1 MKKFFTLLL
10 AVISTMTAFAQT
22 EPAIELQAEVDGNTR
37 TFSIGLATEGTV
49 QIDWG
54 NGEKVTSEK
63 LPVYDSK
70 YSTMTMKE
78 VTGTVVGDGKV
89 KIYGDNIVGFGCP
102 SRVDGGA
109 QVLSLDVTKAT
120 ALKDL
125 TANANKLTS
134 IDLTKNTELE
144 KLTIA
149 NNQLTSIYI
158 SKCTKLT
165 ELIINNNLLTAID
178 ITKNQALQNLT
189 ISQNK
194 FTGELDLSTNPALRN
209 VYALNMELNSVKI
222 GNNTASA
229 PRFSFNNNKLTS
241 IDASGIQDAGNA
253 TLFLIG
259 NQLTEIKLPS
269 AKMNTLNISK
279 NNFTLATLPA
289 PDATTATKK
298 FTYAPQNDYA
308 IAESYKVGDVLD
320 LSSQT
325 SATLNTQFAVYK
337 SDKTALTEGTDYTVA
352 DGKITFLTAQE
363 AVYVTM
369 SSALYSKFTGTSIY
383 KTTVTK
389 VEGSTGINAV
399 TAQGVKVS
407 TAGNEISISGLSQGD
422 AVTVANLGG
431 AVVANFHANSAN
443 AHVQAAKGLYIVSIN
458 GKAIKVAL

>member
-37 TFSIGLATEGTV
+37 TLTIGLGVEGTV

-54 NGEKVTSEK
+54 NGEKVTSEVI
-63 LPVYDSK
+63 PAYDG
-70 YSTMTMKE
+70 YNQ
-78 VTGTVVGDGKV
+78 VNVFGTVSGDGKV
-89 KIYGDNIVGFGCP
+89 KIYGDNIVYFECS
-102 SRVDGGA
+102 SRVDGA

-120 ALKDL
+120 TLKDL
-125 TANANKLTS
+125 TANTNKLTA

-144 KLTIA
+144 KLTIN
-149 NNQLTSIYI
+149 NNQLTSIDI

-165 ELIINNNLLTAID
+165 TLDITNNLLTTID
-178 ITKNQALQNLT
+178 ITKNQALQTLR
-189 ISQNK
+189 IGQNK
-194 FTGELDLSTNPALRN
+194 FTGELDLSTNPTIKS
-209 VYALNMELNSVKI
+209 VYAQTNELTAVKI
-222 GNNTASA
+222 GNNTAKR
-229 PRFSFNNNKLTS
+229 PNFSFNENKLTS
-241 IDASGIQDAGNA
+241 FDATGIEDAANA
-253 TLFLIG
+253 ILFLIG

-269 AKMNTLNISK
+269 MKMQTLNISK
-279 NNFTLATLPA
+279 NNFTLATLP
-289 PDATTATKK
+289 DATTAAKK
-298 FTYAPQNDYA
+298 FTYTPQNAYV

-399 TAQGVKVS
+399 TAQGVKIS

>member
-37 TFSIGLATEGTV
+37 TLTIGLGVEGTV

-54 NGEKVTSEK
+54 NGEKVTSEVI
-63 LPVYDSK
+63 PAYDGWNQ
-70 YSTMTMKE
+70 
-78 VTGTVVGDGKV
+78 VNVFGTVSGDGKV
-89 KIYGDNIVGFGCP
+89 KIYGDNIVYFECS
-102 SRVDGGA
+102 SRVDGA

-120 ALKDL
+120 TLKDL
-125 TANANKLTS
+125 TANTNKLAS

-144 KLTIA
+144 KLTIN
-149 NNQLTSIYI
+149 NNQLTSIDI

-165 ELIINNNLLTAID
+165 TLDITNNLLTAID
-178 ITKNQALQNLT
+178 ITKNQALQYLT

-229 PRFSFNNNKLTS
+229 PRFSLNNNKLTN
-241 IDASGIQDAGNA
+241 IDASGINDAKNA

-259 NQLTEIKLPS
+259 NQLTEIKLPANQIKS
-269 AKMNTLNISK
+269 LNITK
-279 NNFTLATLPA
+279 NNFTLATLP
-289 PDATTATKK
+289 DATTAAKN
-298 FTYAPQNDYA
+298 FTYAPQNDYV

-337 SDKTALTEGTDYTVA
+337 SDKTALTKGTDYTVA

-369 SSALYSKFTGTSIY
+369 SSALYSKFTGTNIY

-407 TAGNEISISGLSQGD
+407 TAGNAISISGLSQGD
-422 AVTVANLGG
+422 AVTVTNLGG
-431 AVVANFHANSAN
+431 AVVANFHASSAN

>member
-37 TFSIGLATEGTV
+37 TLTIGLGVEGTV

-54 NGEKVTSEK
+54 NGEKVTSEVI
-63 LPVYDSK
+63 PAYDGWNQ
-70 YSTMTMKE
+70 
-78 VTGTVVGDGKV
+78 VNVFGTVSGDGKV
-89 KIYGDNIVGFGCP
+89 KIYGDNIVYFDCS
-102 SRVDGGA
+102 SRVDGA

-125 TANANKLTS
+125 SAYTNKLTT

-144 KLTIA
+144 KLTIN
-149 NNQLTSIYI
+149 NNQLTSIDI
-158 SKCTKLT
+158 SKCTKLAT
-165 ELIINNNLLTAID
+165 MDISNNLLTTID
-178 ITKNQALQNLT
+178 ITKNQALQTLK

-194 FTGELDLSTNPALRN
+194 FAGELDLSTNPTIKL
-209 VYALNMELNSVKI
+209 VYALGMELNSVKI
-222 GNNTASA
+222 GNNTASK
-229 PRFSFNNNKLTS
+229 PLFSLNNNKLTS

-253 TLFLIG
+253 TLNLMG

-269 AKMNTLNISK
+269 AKMKTLNISK

-289 PDATTATKK
+289 PDATTAARG
-298 FTYAPQNDYA
+298 FSYAPQNDYV

>member
-1 MKKFFTLLL
+1 MKKFFTLFV
-10 AVISTMTAFAQT
+10 AVINTMTAFAQT

-37 TFSIGLATEGTV
+37 TLTIGLGVEGTV

-54 NGEKVTSEK
+54 NGEKVTSENI
-63 LPVYDSK
+63 PVYDGWNQVNV
-70 YSTMTMKE
+70 Y
-78 VTGTVVGDGKV
+78 GTVSGDGKV
-89 KIYGDNIVGFGCP
+89 KIYGDNIVYFECS
-102 SRVDGGA
+102 SRVDGA

-125 TANANKLTS
+125 TANTNKLTA

-144 KLTIA
+144 KLTIS
-149 NNQLTSIYI
+149 NNQLTSIDI

-165 ELIINNNLLTAID
+165 TLDIKNNLLTAID

-189 ISQNK
+189 ISENK
-194 FTGELDLSTNPALRN
+194 FAGELDLSTNPALRN

-229 PRFSFNNNKLTS
+229 PRFSLNNNKLTN
-241 IDASGIQDAGNA
+241 IDASGINDAKNA

-269 AKMNTLNISK
+269 AQMKSLNITK

-289 PDATTATKK
+289 PSVAKF
-298 FTYAPQNDYA
+298 FTYAPQNDYV

-352 DGKITFLTAQE
+352 DGKITFLTAQD
-363 AVYVTM
+363 AVYITM
-369 SSALYSKFTGTSIY
+369 TSTLYPKFTGTNIY

>member
-37 TFSIGLATEGTV
+37 TLTIGLGVEGTV

-54 NGEKVTSEK
+54 NGEKVTSEVI
-63 LPVYDSK
+63 PAYDG
-70 YSTMTMKE
+70 YNQ
-78 VTGTVVGDGKV
+78 VNVFGTVSGDGKV
-89 KIYGDNIVGFGCP
+89 KIYGDNIVYFECS
-102 SRVDGGA
+102 SRVDGA

-120 ALKDL
+120 TLKDL
-125 TANANKLTS
+125 TANTNKLAS

-144 KLTIA
+144 KLTIN
-149 NNQLTSIYI
+149 NNQLTSIDI

-165 ELIINNNLLTAID
+165 TLDITNNLLTAID
-178 ITKNQALQNLT
+178 ITKNQALQTLR
-189 ISQNK
+189 IGQNK
-194 FTGELDLSTNPALRN
+194 LTGELDLSTNPTIKF
-209 VYALNMELNSVKI
+209 VYALTNELTSVKI
-222 GNNTASA
+222 GNNTASK
-229 PRFSFNNNKLTS
+229 PYFSFNYNKLTS
-241 IDASGIQDAGNA
+241 IDASGINDAKNA

-269 AKMNTLNISK
+269 AQMKTLNISK
-279 NNFTLATLPA
+279 NNFTLATLPG
-289 PDATTATKK
+289 PDATTTAKG
-298 FTYAPQNDYA
+298 FTYAPQNDYV

-369 SSALYSKFTGTSIY
+369 SSATYSKFTGTNIY

-431 AVVANFHANSAN
+431 AVVANFHASSAN

-458 GKAIKVAL
+458 GKTIKVAL

>member
-37 TFSIGLATEGTV
+37 TFTIGLATEGTV

-54 NGEKVTSEK
+54 GNGEKVTSEVI
-63 LPVYDSK
+63 PAYDGWNQVNVS
-70 YSTMTMKE
+70 
-78 VTGTVVGDGKV
+78 GTVSGDGKV
-89 KIYGDNIVGFGCP
+89 KIYGDNIVYFECS
-102 SRVDGGA
+102 SRVDGA

-120 ALKDL
+120 TLKDL
-125 TANANKLTS
+125 TANTNKLAS
-134 IDLTKNTELE
+134 IDLTKSTELE
-144 KLTIA
+144 KLTIN
-149 NNQLTSIYI
+149 NNQLTSIDI

-165 ELIINNNLLTAID
+165 TLDITNNLLTAID
-178 ITKNQALQNLT
+178 ITKNQALQTLR
-189 ISQNK
+189 IGQNK
-194 FTGELDLSTNPALRN
+194 LTGDLDLSTNPTIKS
-209 VYALNMELNSVKI
+209 VYALTNELTSVKI
-222 GNNTASA
+222 GNNTASK
-229 PRFSFNNNKLTS
+229 PYFSFNYNKLTS
-241 IDASGIQDAGNA
+241 IDASGINDAKNA
-253 TLFLIG
+253 ILFLIG

-269 AKMNTLNISK
+269 AQMKTLNISK
-279 NNFTLATLPA
+279 NNFTLATLP
-289 PDATTATKK
+289 DATTAAKG
-298 FTYAPQNDYA
+298 FTYAPQNDYV

-369 SSALYSKFTGTSIY
+369 SSALYSKFAGTSIY
-383 KTTVTK
+383 KTTITK

-422 AVTVANLGG
+422 AVTVTNLGG

>member
-37 TFSIGLATEGTV
+37 TFTIGLATVGTV

-102 SRVDGGA
+102 SNVKVGA

-144 KLTIA
+144 KLTIG
-149 NNQLTSIYI
+149 NNQLTSIDI

-194 FTGELDLSTNPALRN
+194 FTGELDLSTNPTIKY

-222 GNNTASA
+222 GNNTASK
-229 PRFSFNNNKLTS
+229 PWFSFNYNKLTS

-259 NQLTEIKLPS
+259 NQLTEIKLP
-269 AKMNTLNISK
+269 ANQMKNLNVSK

-289 PDATTATKK
+289 PSVAKI
-298 FTYAPQNDYA
+298 FNYAPQNDYV

-325 SATLNTQFAVYK
+325 SATLNTQFEVLK
-337 SDKTALTEGTDYTVA
+337 SDNNPLTVGTDYTIA

-369 SSALYSKFTGTSIY
+369 NSALYSKFTGTSIY

-407 TAGNEISISGLSQGD
+407 TAGNEISISGLAQGD

>member
-37 TFSIGLATEGTV
+37 TLTIGLGVEGTV

-54 NGEKVTSEK
+54 NGEKVTSEVI
-63 LPVYDSK
+63 PAYDGWNQ
-70 YSTMTMKE
+70 
-78 VTGTVVGDGKV
+78 VNVFGTVSGDGKV
-89 KIYGDNIVGFGCP
+89 KIYGDNIVYFECS
-102 SRVDGGA
+102 SRVDGA

-120 ALKDL
+120 TLKDL
-125 TANANKLTS
+125 TANTNKLAS

-144 KLTIA
+144 KLTIN
-149 NNQLTSIYI
+149 NNQLTSIDI

-165 ELIINNNLLTAID
+165 TLDITNNLLTAID
-178 ITKNQALQNLT
+178 ITKNQALQTLR
-189 ISQNK
+189 IGQNK
-194 FTGELDLSTNPALRN
+194 LAGELDLSTNPTIKS
-209 VYALNMELNSVKI
+209 VYALTNELTSVKI
-222 GNNTASA
+222 GNNTASK
-229 PRFSFNNNKLTS
+229 PYFSFNYNKLTS
-241 IDASGIQDAGNA
+241 IDASGINDAKNA
-253 TLFLIG
+253 ILFLIG

-269 AKMNTLNISK
+269 MKMKTLNISK
-279 NNFTLATLPA
+279 NNFTLATLPG
-289 PDATTATKK
+289 PDATTAAKG

-389 VEGSTGINAV
+389 VEGSTGINAI
-399 TAQGVKVS
+399 TAHGVKVS
-407 TAGNEISISGLSQGD
+407 TAGNEISISGLSLGD

>member
-37 TFSIGLATEGTV
+37 TLTIGLATEGTV

-54 NGEKVTSEK
+54 NGEKVTSENI
-63 LPVYDSK
+63 PAYDGWNQVDVY
-70 YSTMTMKE
+70 
-78 VTGTVVGDGKV
+78 GTVSGEGKV
-89 KIYGDNIVGFGCP
+89 KIYGDNIVYFECS
-102 SRVDGGA
+102 SRVDGA

-125 TANANKLTS
+125 TANTNKLTS
-134 IDLTKNTELE
+134 IDLTKNIELT
-144 KLTIA
+144 KLTIN
-149 NNQLTSIYI
+149 NNQLTNIDI
-158 SKCTKLT
+158 SKCTQLT
-165 ELIINNNLLTAID
+165 TLDISNNLLTAID
-178 ITKNQALQNLT
+178 ITKNQALQTLR
-189 ISQNK
+189 IGQNK
-194 FTGELDLSTNPALRN
+194 LTGELDLSTNPTIKL
-209 VYALNMELNSVKI
+209 VYALGMELNSVKI
-222 GNNTASA
+222 GNNTASK
-229 PRFSFNNNKLTS
+229 PLFSLNNNKLTS

-253 TLFLIG
+253 TLNLMG

-269 AKMNTLNISK
+269 AKMKTLNISK

-289 PDATTATKK
+289 PDATTAARG
-298 FTYAPQNDYA
+298 FSYAPQNDYV

-363 AVYVTM
+363 EVYVAM
-369 SSALYSKFTGTSIY
+369 SSALYSKFTGTNIY

>member
-37 TFSIGLATEGTV
+37 TFTIGLATEGTV

-54 NGEKVTSEK
+54 GNGEKVTSEVI
-63 LPVYDSK
+63 PAFDGWNQVNVS
-70 YSTMTMKE
+70 
-78 VTGTVVGDGKV
+78 GTVSGDGKV
-89 KIYGDNIVGFGCP
+89 KIYGDNIVYFECS
-102 SRVDGGA
+102 SRVDGA

-120 ALKDL
+120 TLKDL
-125 TANANKLTS
+125 TANTNKLAS

-144 KLTIA
+144 KLTIN
-149 NNQLTSIYI
+149 NNQLTSIDI

-165 ELIINNNLLTAID
+165 TLDITNNLLTAID
-178 ITKNQALQNLT
+178 ITKNQALQTLR
-189 ISQNK
+189 IGQNK
-194 FTGELDLSTNPALRN
+194 LTGDLDLSTNPTIKS
-209 VYALNMELNSVKI
+209 VYALTNELTSVKI
-222 GNNTASA
+222 GNNTASK
-229 PRFSFNNNKLTS
+229 PYFSFNYNKLTS
-241 IDASGIQDAGNA
+241 IDASGINDAKNA
-253 TLFLIG
+253 ILFLIG

-269 AKMNTLNISK
+269 AQMKTLNISK
-279 NNFTLATLPA
+279 NNFTLATLP
-289 PDATTATKK
+289 DATTSAKG
-298 FTYAPQNDYA
+298 FTYAPQNDYV

-369 SSALYSKFTGTSIY
+369 SSALYSKFTGTNIY

-399 TAQGVKVS
+399 TTQGVKIS
-407 TAGNEISISGLSQGD
+407 TAGNEISISGLSLGD

>member
-37 TFSIGLATEGTV
+37 TFSIGLATKGTV

-54 NGEKVTSEK
+54 NGEKVTSEVI
-63 LPVYDSK
+63 PAFDGWNQVNVS
-70 YSTMTMKE
+70 
-78 VTGTVVGDGKV
+78 GTVSGEGKV
-89 KIYGDNIVGFGCP
+89 KIYGDNIVCFEC
-102 SRVDGGA
+102 SSTVKGA
-109 QVLSLDVTKAT
+109 KVLSLDVTKAT

-125 TANANKLTS
+125 TANTNKLTA

-144 KLTIA
+144 KLYI
-149 NNQLTSIYI
+149 NINQLTSIDI

-165 ELIINNNLLTAID
+165 TLNIEENLLTAID
-178 ITKNQALQNLT
+178 ITKNQALQTLR

-194 FTGELDLSTNPALRN
+194 FAGELDLSTNPTIKF
-209 VYALNMELNSVKI
+209 VYALGMELNSVKI

-229 PRFSFNNNKLTS
+229 PYFSFNNNKLTS

-253 TLFLIG
+253 TLWLMG

-269 AKMNTLNISK
+269 AKMKNLNISK

-289 PDATTATKK
+289 PSVAKT
-298 FTYAPQNDYA
+298 FNYAPQNDYV

-325 SATLNTQFAVYK
+325 NATLNTQFAVYK

-389 VEGSTGINAV
+389 VEGSTGINVV

-443 AHVQAAKGLYIVSIN
+443 AHVQAAKGLYIVSVN

>member
-37 TFSIGLATEGTV
+37 TFTIGLATEGTV

-54 NGEKVTSEK
+54 GNGEKVTSEVI
-63 LPVYDSK
+63 PAYDGWNQVNVS
-70 YSTMTMKE
+70 
-78 VTGTVVGDGKV
+78 GTVSGDGKV
-89 KIYGDNIVGFGCP
+89 KIYGDNIVYFECS
-102 SRVDGGA
+102 SRVDGA

-120 ALKDL
+120 TLKDL
-125 TANANKLTS
+125 TANTNKLTA

-144 KLTIA
+144 KLTIN
-149 NNQLTSIYI
+149 NNQLTSIDI

-165 ELIINNNLLTAID
+165 TLDISNNLLTAID
-178 ITKNQALQNLT
+178 ITKNQALQTLR
-189 ISQNK
+189 IGQNK
-194 FTGELDLSTNPALRN
+194 LTGELDLSTNPTIKS
-209 VYALNMELNSVKI
+209 VYALGMELNSVKI
-222 GNNTASA
+222 GNNTASK
-229 PRFSFNNNKLTS
+229 PLFSLNNNKLTS

-253 TLFLIG
+253 TLNLVG

-289 PDATTATKK
+289 PNATTATKK

-337 SDKTALTEGTDYTVA
+337 SDKTALTKGTDYTVA

>member
-10 AVISTMTAFAQT
+10 AVTSTMTAFAQT

-37 TFSIGLATEGTV
+37 TFTIGLGVEGTV

-54 NGEKVTSEK
+54 NGEKVTSEVI
-63 LPVYDSK
+63 PAYDG
-70 YSTMTMKE
+70 YNQ
-78 VTGTVVGDGKV
+78 VNVFGTVSGDGKV
-89 KIYGDNIVGFGCP
+89 KIYGDNIVYFECS
-102 SRVDGGA
+102 SRVDGA

-120 ALKDL
+120 TLKDL
-125 TANANKLTS
+125 TANTNKLAS

-144 KLTIA
+144 KLTIN
-149 NNQLTSIYI
+149 NNQLTSIDI

-165 ELIINNNLLTAID
+165 TLDITNNLLTAID
-178 ITKNQALQNLT
+178 ITKNQTLQTLR
-189 ISQNK
+189 IGQNK
-194 FTGELDLSTNPALRN
+194 LTGDLDLSTNPTIKS
-209 VYALNMELNSVKI
+209 VYALTNELTSVKI
-222 GNNTASA
+222 GNNTASK
-229 PRFSFNNNKLTS
+229 PYFSFNYNKLTS
-241 IDASGIQDAGNA
+241 IDASGINDAKNA
-253 TLFLIG
+253 ILFLIG

-269 AKMNTLNISK
+269 AQMKTLNISK

-289 PDATTATKK
+289 PDATTTAKG
-298 FTYAPQNDYA
+298 FTYAPQNDYV

-369 SSALYSKFTGTSIY
+369 SSALYSKFIGTSIY

>member
-37 TFSIGLATEGTV
+37 TFTIGLATEGTV

-54 NGEKVTSEK
+54 GNGEKVTSEVI
-63 LPVYDSK
+63 PAYDGWNQVNVS
-70 YSTMTMKE
+70 
-78 VTGTVVGDGKV
+78 GTVSGDGKI
-89 KIYGDNIVGFGCP
+89 KIYGDNIVYFECS
-102 SRVDGGA
+102 SRVDGA

-120 ALKDL
+120 TLKDL
-125 TANANKLTS
+125 TANTNKLAS

-144 KLTIA
+144 KLTIN
-149 NNQLTSIYI
+149 NNQLTSIDI

-165 ELIINNNLLTAID
+165 TLDITNNLLTAID
-178 ITKNQALQNLT
+178 ITKNQALQTLR
-189 ISQNK
+189 IGQNK
-194 FTGELDLSTNPALRN
+194 LTGDLDLSTNPTIKS
-209 VYALNMELNSVKI
+209 VYALTNELTSIKI
-222 GNNTASA
+222 GNNTASK
-229 PRFSFNNNKLTS
+229 PYFSFNYNKLTS
-241 IDASGIQDAGNA
+241 IDASGINDAKNA
-253 TLFLIG
+253 ILFLIG

-269 AKMNTLNISK
+269 MKMKTLNISK
-279 NNFTLATLPA
+279 NNFTLATLPG
-289 PDATTATKK
+289 PDATTAAKG

-308 IAESYKVGDVLD
+308 IAESNKVGDVLD

>member
-37 TFSIGLATEGTV
+37 TFTIGLATEGTV

-54 NGEKVTSEK
+54 GNGEKVTSEVI
-63 LPVYDSK
+63 PAYDGWNQVNVS
-70 YSTMTMKE
+70 
-78 VTGTVVGDGKV
+78 GTVSGDGKV
-89 KIYGDNIVGFGCP
+89 KIYGDNIVYFECS
-102 SRVDGGA
+102 SRVDGA

-120 ALKDL
+120 NLKDL
-125 TANANKLTS
+125 TANTNKLAS

-144 KLTIA
+144 KLTIN
-149 NNQLTSIYI
+149 NNQLTSIDI

-165 ELIINNNLLTAID
+165 TLDITNNLLTAID
-178 ITKNQALQNLT
+178 ITKNQALQTLR
-189 ISQNK
+189 IGQNK
-194 FTGELDLSTNPALRN
+194 LTGDLDLSTNPTIKS
-209 VYALNMELNSVKI
+209 VYALTNELTSVKI
-222 GNNTASA
+222 GNNTASK
-229 PRFSFNNNKLTS
+229 PYFSFNYNKLTS
-241 IDASGIQDAGNA
+241 IDASGINDAKNA
-253 TLFLIG
+253 ILFLIG

-269 AKMNTLNISK
+269 AQMKTLNISK
-279 NNFTLATLPA
+279 NNFTLATLP
-289 PDATTATKK
+289 DATTAAKG
-298 FTYAPQNDYA
+298 FTYAPQNDYV
-308 IAESYKVGDVLD
+308 IAESYKVGDLLD

-369 SSALYSKFTGTSIY
+369 SSATYSKFTGTNIY

-431 AVVANFHANSAN
+431 AVVANFHASSAN

-458 GKAIKVAL
+458 GKTIKVAL

>member
-10 AVISTMTAFAQT
+10 AVINTMTAFAQT

-37 TFSIGLATEGTV
+37 TFTIGLATEGTV

-54 NGEKVTSEK
+54 GNGEKVTSEVI
-63 LPVYDSK
+63 PAYDGWNQVNVS
-70 YSTMTMKE
+70 
-78 VTGTVVGDGKV
+78 GTVSGDGKV
-89 KIYGDNIVGFGCP
+89 KIYGDNIVYFECS
-102 SRVDGGA
+102 SRVDGA

-120 ALKDL
+120 TLKDL
-125 TANANKLTS
+125 TANTNKLAS
-134 IDLTKNTELE
+134 IDLTKSTELE
-144 KLTIA
+144 KLTIN
-149 NNQLTSIYI
+149 NNQLTSIDI

-165 ELIINNNLLTAID
+165 TLDITNNLLTAID
-178 ITKNQALQNLT
+178 ITKNQALQTLR
-189 ISQNK
+189 IGQNK
-194 FTGELDLSTNPALRN
+194 LTGDLDLSTNPTIKS
-209 VYALNMELNSVKI
+209 VYALTNELTSVKI
-222 GNNTASA
+222 GNNTASK
-229 PRFSFNNNKLTS
+229 PYFSFNYNKLTS
-241 IDASGIQDAGNA
+241 IDASGINDAKNA
-253 TLFLIG
+253 ILFLIG

-269 AKMNTLNISK
+269 AQMKTLNISK
-279 NNFTLATLPA
+279 NNFTLATLP
-289 PDATTATKK
+289 DATTAAKG
-298 FTYAPQNDYA
+298 FTYAPQNDYV

-337 SDKTALTEGTDYTVA
+337 SDKTALKEGTDYTVT

-369 SSALYSKFTGTSIY
+369 SSALYSKFAGTSIY
-383 KTTVTK
+383 KTTITK

-407 TAGNEISISGLSQGD
+407 TVGNEISISGLSQGD

>member
-37 TFSIGLATEGTV
+37 TFTIGLATEGTV

-54 NGEKVTSEK
+54 GNGEKVTSEVI
-63 LPVYDSK
+63 PAYDGWNQVNVS
-70 YSTMTMKE
+70 
-78 VTGTVVGDGKV
+78 GTVSGDGKV
-89 KIYGDNIVGFGCP
+89 KIYGDNIVYFECS
-102 SRVDGGA
+102 SRVDGA

-120 ALKDL
+120 TLKDL
-125 TANANKLTS
+125 TANTNKLAS

-144 KLTIA
+144 KLTIN
-149 NNQLTSIYI
+149 NNQLTSIDI

-165 ELIINNNLLTAID
+165 TLDITNNLLTAID
-178 ITKNQALQNLT
+178 ITKNQALQTLR
-189 ISQNK
+189 IGQNK
-194 FTGELDLSTNPALRN
+194 LTGDLDLSTNPTIKS
-209 VYALNMELNSVKI
+209 VYALTNELTSVKI
-222 GNNTASA
+222 GNNTASK
-229 PRFSFNNNKLTS
+229 PYFSFNYNKLTS
-241 IDASGIQDAGNA
+241 IDASGINDAKNA
-253 TLFLIG
+253 ILFLIG

-269 AKMNTLNISK
+269 AQMKTLNISK
-279 NNFTLATLPA
+279 NNFTLATLP
-289 PDATTATKK
+289 DATTAAKG
-298 FTYAPQNDYA
+298 FTYAPQNDYV

-458 GKAIKVAL
+458 GKAIKVSL

>member
-1 MKKFFTLLL
+1 ML

-37 TFSIGLATEGTV
+37 TLTIGLGVEGTV

-54 NGEKVTSEK
+54 NGEKVTSEVI
-63 LPVYDSK
+63 PAYDG
-70 YSTMTMKE
+70 YNQ
-78 VTGTVVGDGKV
+78 VNVFGTVSGDGKV
-89 KIYGDNIVGFGCP
+89 KIYGDNIVYFDCS
-102 SRVDGGA
+102 SRVDGA

-125 TANANKLTS
+125 TANTNKLTA

-144 KLTIA
+144 KLTIDK
-149 NNQLTSIYI
+149 NQLTSIDI
-158 SKCTKLT
+158 SKCTQLT
-165 ELIINNNLLTAID
+165 TLVINNNLLTAID
-178 ITKNQALQNLT
+178 ITKNQALQKLT
-189 ISQNK
+189 ISENK
-194 FTGELDLSTNPALRN
+194 FAGELDLSTNPALRN

-229 PRFSFNNNKLTS
+229 PWFSFNYNKLTN
-241 IDASGIQDAGNA
+241 IDASGINDAKNA

-259 NQLTEIKLPS
+259 NQLTEIKLPANQMKS
-269 AKMNTLNISK
+269 LNITK

-289 PDATTATKK
+289 PSVAKF
-298 FTYAPQNDYA
+298 FTYAPQNAYV

-369 SSALYSKFTGTSIY
+369 SSALYRQFTGTSIY

-431 AVVANFHANSAN
+431 AVVANFHASSAN

>member
-37 TFSIGLATEGTV
+37 TFTIGLATEGTV

-54 NGEKVTSEK
+54 NGEKVTSEVI
-63 LPVYDSK
+63 PAYDG
-70 YSTMTMKE
+70 YNQ
-78 VTGTVVGDGKV
+78 VNVFGTVSGDGKV
-89 KIYGDNIVGFGCP
+89 KIYGDNIVYFECS
-102 SRVDGGA
+102 SRVDGA

-120 ALKDL
+120 TLKDL
-125 TANANKLTS
+125 TANTNKLTA

-144 KLTIA
+144 KLTIN
-149 NNQLTSIYI
+149 NNQLTSIDI

-165 ELIINNNLLTAID
+165 TLDITNNLLTAID
-178 ITKNQALQNLT
+178 ITKNQALQTLR
-189 ISQNK
+189 IGQNK
-194 FTGELDLSTNPALRN
+194 LTGDLDLSTNPTIKS
-209 VYALNMELNSVKI
+209 VYALTNELTSVKI
-222 GNNTASA
+222 GNNTASK
-229 PRFSFNNNKLTS
+229 PYFSFNYNKLTS
-241 IDASGIQDAGNA
+241 IDASGINDAKNA

-259 NQLTEIKLPS
+259 NQLTEIKLPATQMKS
-269 AKMNTLNISK
+269 LNISK
-279 NNFTLATLPA
+279 NNFTLATLP
-289 PDATTATKK
+289 DATTTAKG
-298 FTYAPQNDYA
+298 FTYAPQNDYV

-325 SATLNTQFAVYK
+325 STTLNTQFAVYK

-369 SSALYSKFTGTSIY
+369 SSALYSKFTGTSVY
-383 KTTVTK
+383 KTTITK

-399 TAQGVKVS
+399 TAQGVKIS

>member
-10 AVISTMTAFAQT
+10 AVISTMTAFSQT
-22 EPAIELQAEVDGNTR
+22 EPAIELKAEVDGNTR
-37 TFSIGLATEGTV
+37 TFTIGLATEGTV

-54 NGEKVTSEK
+54 NGEKVTSEVI
-63 LPVYDSK
+63 PAFDGWNQVDVS
-70 YSTMTMKE
+70 
-78 VTGTVVGDGKV
+78 GTVSGDGKV
-89 KIYGDNIVGFGCP
+89 KIYGDNIVYFECS
-102 SRVDGGA
+102 SRVDGA

-144 KLTIA
+144 KLYI
-149 NNQLTSIYI
+149 NINQLTSIDI

-165 ELIINNNLLTAID
+165 TLNIEENLLTAID
-178 ITKNQALQNLT
+178 ITKNQALQTLR

-194 FTGELDLSTNPALRN
+194 FAGELDLSTNPALKY
-209 VYALNMELNSVKI
+209 VYALNMDLNSVKI
-222 GNNTASA
+222 GNNTASK
-229 PRFSFNNNKLTS
+229 PYFSFNYNKLTS
-241 IDASGIQDAGNA
+241 IDASGINDAKNA
-253 TLFLIG
+253 TLLLIG

-269 AKMNTLNISK
+269 AKMSILRISK

-289 PDATTATKK
+289 PTVAKT
-298 FTYAPQNDYA
+298 FTYAPQNDYV

-337 SDKTALTEGTDYTVA
+337 SDKTALTEEGTDYTVA

-407 TAGNEISISGLSQGD
+407 TAGNEISISGLAQGD
-422 AVTVANLGG
+422 AVIVANLGG

>member
-37 TFSIGLATEGTV
+37 TLTIGLGVEGTV

-54 NGEKVTSEK
+54 NGEKVTSEVI
-63 LPVYDSK
+63 PAYDG
-70 YSTMTMKE
+70 YNQ
-78 VTGTVVGDGKV
+78 VNVFGTVSGDGKV
-89 KIYGDNIVGFGCP
+89 KIYGDNIVYFECS
-102 SRVDGGA
+102 SRVDGA

-120 ALKDL
+120 TLKDL
-125 TANANKLTS
+125 TANTNKLTA

-144 KLTIA
+144 KLTIN
-149 NNQLTSIYI
+149 NNQLTSIDI

-165 ELIINNNLLTAID
+165 TLDITNNLLTAID
-178 ITKNQALQNLT
+178 ITKNQALQTLR
-189 ISQNK
+189 IGQNK
-194 FTGELDLSTNPALRN
+194 LTGDLDLSTNPTIKS
-209 VYALNMELNSVKI
+209 VYALTNELTSVKI
-222 GNNTASA
+222 GNNTASK
-229 PRFSFNNNKLTS
+229 PYFSFNYNKLTS
-241 IDASGIQDAGNA
+241 IDASGINDAKNA

-259 NQLTEIKLPS
+259 NQLTEIKLPATQMKS
-269 AKMNTLNISK
+269 LNISK
-279 NNFTLATLPA
+279 NNFTLATLP
-289 PDATTATKK
+289 DATTTAKG
-298 FTYAPQNDYA
+298 FTYAPQNDYV

-325 SATLNTQFAVYK
+325 STTLNTQFAVYK

-369 SSALYSKFTGTSIY
+369 SSALYSKFTGTSVY
-383 KTTVTK
+383 KTTITK

-399 TAQGVKVS
+399 TAQGVKIS

>member
-10 AVISTMTAFAQT
+10 VVISTMTAFAQT
-22 EPAIELQAEVDGNTR
+22 EPVIELQAEVDGNTR
-37 TFSIGLATEGTV
+37 TLTIGLATEGTV

-54 NGEKVTSEK
+54 NGEKVTSEVI
-63 LPVYDSK
+63 PAFHGWNQVN
-70 YSTMTMKE
+70 
-78 VTGTVVGDGKV
+78 VFGTVSGDGKV
-89 KIYGDNIVGFGCP
+89 KIYGDNIVFFECS
-102 SRVDGGA
+102 SRVDGA

-120 ALKDL
+120 TLKDL
-125 TANANKLTS
+125 TANTNKLTS

-144 KLTIA
+144 KLTIN
-149 NNQLTSIYI
+149 NNQLTSIDI

-165 ELIINNNLLTAID
+165 TLDITNNLLTAID
-178 ITKNQALQNLT
+178 ITKNQALQTLR
-189 ISQNK
+189 IGQNK
-194 FTGELDLSTNPALRN
+194 LAGELDLSTNPTIKS
-209 VYALNMELNSVKI
+209 VYALGMELNSVKI
-222 GNNTASA
+222 GNNTASK
-229 PRFSFNNNKLTS
+229 PLFSLNNNKLTS

-253 TLFLIG
+253 TLNLVG

-269 AKMNTLNISK
+269 AKMKTLNISK
-279 NNFTLATLPA
+279 NNFTLATLP
-289 PDATTATKK
+289 DATTTAKG
-298 FTYAPQNDYA
+298 FTYAPQNDYV

-352 DGKITFLTAQE
+352 DGKITFLTAQD
-363 AVYVTM
+363 AVYITM
-369 SSALYSKFTGTSIY
+369 TSTLYPKFTGTNIY

>member
-1 MKKFFTLLL
+1 MKKFFTLLV
-10 AVISTMTAFAQT
+10 AVINTMTAFAQT

-37 TFSIGLATEGTV
+37 TLTIGLGVEGTV

-54 NGEKVTSEK
+54 NGEKVTSENI
-63 LPVYDSK
+63 PVYDGWNQVNV
-70 YSTMTMKE
+70 Y
-78 VTGTVVGDGKV
+78 GTVSGDGKV
-89 KIYGDNIVGFGCP
+89 KIYGDNIVYFECS
-102 SRVDGGA
+102 SRVDGA

-120 ALKDL
+120 TLKDL
-125 TANANKLTS
+125 TANTNKLTS
-134 IDLTKNTELE
+134 IDLTKNTELT
-144 KLTIA
+144 KLTIS
-149 NNQLTSIYI
+149 NNQLTSIDI
-158 SKCTKLT
+158 SKCTQLT
-165 ELIINNNLLTAID
+165 TLDITNNLLTAID
-178 ITKNQALQNLT
+178 ITKNQALQTLR
-189 ISQNK
+189 IGQNK
-194 FTGELDLSTNPALRN
+194 FAGELDLSTNPALRN

-229 PRFSFNNNKLTS
+229 PRFSLNNNKLTN
-241 IDASGIQDAGNA
+241 IDASGINDAKNA

-269 AKMNTLNISK
+269 AQMKSLNITK

-289 PDATTATKK
+289 PSVAKF
-298 FTYAPQNDYA
+298 FTYAPQNDYV

-369 SSALYSKFTGTSIY
+369 SSTLYSKFTGTNIY

-389 VEGSTGINAV
+389 VEGDTGINTV
-399 TAQGVKVS
+399 TTQGVKVS
-407 TAGNEISISGLSQGD
+407 TIGNEITISGLAQGD

>member
-37 TFSIGLATEGTV
+37 TFTIGLATEGTV

-54 NGEKVTSEK
+54 NGEKVTSEVI
-63 LPVYDSK
+63 PAYDG
-70 YSTMTMKE
+70 YNQ
-78 VTGTVVGDGKV
+78 VNVFGTVSGDGKV
-89 KIYGDNIVGFGCP
+89 KIYGDNIVYFECS
-102 SRVDGGA
+102 SRVDGA

-120 ALKDL
+120 TLKDL
-125 TANANKLTS
+125 TANTNKLTA

-144 KLTIA
+144 KLTIN
-149 NNQLTSIYI
+149 NNQLTSIDI

-165 ELIINNNLLTAID
+165 TLDISNNLLTAID
-178 ITKNQALQNLT
+178 ITKNQALQTLR
-189 ISQNK
+189 IGQNK
-194 FTGELDLSTNPALRN
+194 LTGDLDLSTNPTIKS
-209 VYALNMELNSVKI
+209 VYALTNELTSVKI
-222 GNNTASA
+222 GNNTASK
-229 PRFSFNNNKLTS
+229 PYFSFNYNKLTS
-241 IDASGIQDAGNA
+241 IDASGINDAKNA

-259 NQLTEIKLPS
+259 NQLTEIKLPATQMKS
-269 AKMNTLNISK
+269 LNISK

-289 PDATTATKK
+289 PDATTTAKG
-298 FTYAPQNDYA
+298 FTYAPQNDYV

-399 TAQGVKVS
+399 TAQGVKIS

>member
-37 TFSIGLATEGTV
+37 TLTIGLGVEGTV

-54 NGEKVTSEK
+54 NGEKVTSEVI
-63 LPVYDSK
+63 PAYDG
-70 YSTMTMKE
+70 YNQ
-78 VTGTVVGDGKV
+78 VNVFGTVSGDGKV
-89 KIYGDNIVGFGCP
+89 KIYGDNIVYFECS
-102 SRVDGGA
+102 SRVDGA

-120 ALKDL
+120 TLKDL
-125 TANANKLTS
+125 TAYTNKLAS

-144 KLTIA
+144 KLTIYS
-149 NNQLTSIYI
+149 NQLTSIDI

-165 ELIINNNLLTAID
+165 TLDIKNNLLTAID
-178 ITKNQALQNLT
+178 ITKNQALQYLA
-189 ISQNK
+189 ISENK
-194 FTGELDLSTNPALRN
+194 FAGELDLSTNPALRN

-222 GNNTASA
+222 GNNTASK
-229 PRFSFNNNKLTS
+229 PLFSLNNNKLTS

-253 TLFLIG
+253 TLNLIG

-269 AKMNTLNISK
+269 AKMSILRISK

-289 PDATTATKK
+289 PDATTTAKG
-298 FTYAPQNDYA
+298 FTYAPQNDYV

-325 SATLNTQFAVYK
+325 STTLNTQFAVYK

-369 SSALYSKFTGTSIY
+369 ISALYSKFTGTSIY

-399 TAQGVKVS
+399 TAQGVKIS

>member
-37 TFSIGLATEGTV
+37 TLTIGLGVKGTV

-54 NGEKVTSEK
+54 NGEKVTSEVI
-63 LPVYDSK
+63 PAYDGWNQ
-70 YSTMTMKE
+70 
-78 VTGTVVGDGKV
+78 VNVFGTVSGDGKV
-89 KIYGDNIVGFGCP
+89 KIYGDNIVYFECS
-102 SRVDGGA
+102 SRVDGA

-120 ALKDL
+120 TLKDL
-125 TANANKLTS
+125 TANTNKLAS

-144 KLTIA
+144 KLTIN
-149 NNQLTSIYI
+149 NNQLTSIDI

-165 ELIINNNLLTAID
+165 TLDITNNLLTAID
-178 ITKNQALQNLT
+178 ITKNQTLQTLR
-189 ISQNK
+189 IGQNK
-194 FTGELDLSTNPALRN
+194 LTGDLDLSTNPTIKS
-209 VYALNMELNSVKI
+209 VYALTNELTSVKI
-222 GNNTASA
+222 GNNTASK
-229 PRFSFNNNKLTS
+229 PYFSFNYNKLTS
-241 IDASGIQDAGNA
+241 IDASGINDAKNA
-253 TLFLIG
+253 ILFLIG

-337 SDKTALTEGTDYTVA
+337 SDKTALTKGTDYTVA

>member
-37 TFSIGLATEGTV
+37 TFTIGLATEGTV

-54 NGEKVTSEK
+54 GNGEKVTSEVI
-63 LPVYDSK
+63 PAYDGWNQVNVS
-70 YSTMTMKE
+70 
-78 VTGTVVGDGKV
+78 GTVSGDGKV
-89 KIYGDNIVGFGCP
+89 KIYGDNIVYFECS
-102 SRVDGGA
+102 SRVDGA

-120 ALKDL
+120 TLKDL
-125 TANANKLTS
+125 TANTNKLAS

-144 KLTIA
+144 KLTIN
-149 NNQLTSIYI
+149 NNQLTSIDI

-165 ELIINNNLLTAID
+165 TLDITNNLLTAID
-178 ITKNQALQNLT
+178 ITKNQALQTLR
-189 ISQNK
+189 IGQNK
-194 FTGELDLSTNPALRN
+194 LTGDLDLSTNPTIKS
-209 VYALNMELNSVKI
+209 VYALTNELTSVKI
-222 GNNTASA
+222 GNNTASK
-229 PRFSFNNNKLTS
+229 PYFSFNYNKLTS
-241 IDASGIQDAGNA
+241 IDASGINDAKNA
-253 TLFLIG
+253 ILFLIG

-269 AKMNTLNISK
+269 AQMKTLNISK
-279 NNFTLATLPA
+279 NNFTLTTL
-289 PDATTATKK
+289 PDATTAAKG
-298 FTYAPQNDYA
+298 FTYAPQNDYV

-399 TAQGVKVS
+399 TAHGVKIS

-458 GKAIKVAL
+458 GKAIKVSL

>member
-37 TFSIGLATEGTV
+37 TFTIGLATEGTV

-54 NGEKVTSEK
+54 GNGEKVTSEVI
-63 LPVYDSK
+63 PAYDGWNQVNVS
-70 YSTMTMKE
+70 
-78 VTGTVVGDGKV
+78 GTVSGDGKV
-89 KIYGDNIVGFGCP
+89 KIYGDNIVYFECS
-102 SRVDGGA
+102 SRVDGA

-120 ALKDL
+120 TLKDL
-125 TANANKLTS
+125 TANTNKLAS

-144 KLTIA
+144 KLTIN
-149 NNQLTSIYI
+149 NNQLTSIDI

-165 ELIINNNLLTAID
+165 TLDITNNLLTAID
-178 ITKNQALQNLT
+178 ITKNQALQTLR
-189 ISQNK
+189 IGQNK
-194 FTGELDLSTNPALRN
+194 LAGELDLSTNPTIKS
-209 VYALNMELNSVKI
+209 VYALTNELTSVKI
-222 GNNTASA
+222 GNNTASN
-229 PRFSFNNNKLTS
+229 PYFSFNYNKLTS
-241 IDASGIQDAGNA
+241 IDASGINDAKNA
-253 TLFLIG
+253 ILFLIG

-269 AKMNTLNISK
+269 MKMKTLNISK
-279 NNFTLATLPA
+279 NNFTLATLPG
-289 PDATTATKK
+289 PDATTAAKG

-325 SATLNTQFAVYK
+325 NATLNTQFAVYK

-389 VEGSTGINAV
+389 VEGSTGINVV

-407 TAGNEISISGLSQGD
+407 TAGYEISISGLSQGD

-443 AHVQAAKGLYIVSIN
+443 AHVQAAKGLYIVSVN

>member
-1 MKKFFTLLL
+1 MTTLD
-10 AVISTMTAFAQT
+10 IT
-22 EPAIELQAEVDGNTR
+22 
-37 TFSIGLATEGTV
+37 
-49 QIDWG
+49 
-54 NGEKVTSEK
+54 
-63 LPVYDSK
+63 
-70 YSTMTMKE
+70 
-78 VTGTVVGDGKV
+78 
-89 KIYGDNIVGFGCP
+89 
-102 SRVDGGA
+102 
-109 QVLSLDVTKAT
+109 
-120 ALKDL
+120 
-125 TANANKLTS
+125 
-134 IDLTKNTELE
+134 
-144 KLTIA
+144 
-149 NNQLTSIYI
+149 
-158 SKCTKLT
+158 
-165 ELIINNNLLTAID
+165 NNLLTAID
-178 ITKNQALQNLT
+178 ITKNQALQTLR
-189 ISQNK
+189 IGQNK
-194 FTGELDLSTNPALRN
+194 LAGELDLSTNPTIKS
-209 VYALNMELNSVKI
+209 VYALTNELTSVKI
-222 GNNTASA
+222 GNNTASK
-229 PRFSFNNNKLTS
+229 PYFSFNYNKLTS
-241 IDASGIQDAGNA
+241 IDASGINDAKNA
-253 TLFLIG
+253 ILFLIG

-269 AKMNTLNISK
+269 MKMKTLNISK
-279 NNFTLATLPA
+279 NNFTLATLPG
-289 PDATTATKK
+289 PDATTAAKG

-325 SATLNTQFAVYK
+325 NATLNTQFAVYK

>member
-37 TFSIGLATEGTV
+37 TLTIGLGVEGTV

-54 NGEKVTSEK
+54 NGEKVTSENI
-63 LPVYDSK
+63 PAYDGWNQVDVS
-70 YSTMTMKE
+70 
-78 VTGTVVGDGKV
+78 GTVSGEGKV
-89 KIYGDNIVGFGCP
+89 KIYGDNIVYFDCS
-102 SRVDGGA
+102 SRVDGA

-120 ALKDL
+120 TLKDL
-125 TANANKLTS
+125 TANTNKLTS
-134 IDLTKNTELE
+134 IDLTKNTELT
-144 KLTIA
+144 KLTIN
-149 NNQLTSIYI
+149 NNQLTNIDI
-158 SKCTKLT
+158 SKCTHLT
-165 ELIINNNLLTAID
+165 TLDITNNLLTAID
-178 ITKNQALQNLT
+178 ITKNQALQTLRMG
-189 ISQNK
+189 QNK
-194 FTGELDLSTNPALRN
+194 LTGELDLSTNPTIKS
-209 VYALNMELNSVKI
+209 VYALKNELTSVKI
-222 GNNTASA
+222 GNNTASK
-229 PRFSFNNNKLTS
+229 PTFSFNENKLTS
-241 IDASGIQDAGNA
+241 FDATGIQDAVNA
-253 TLFLIG
+253 TLFLMS
-259 NQLTEIKLPS
+259 NKLTEITLPN
-269 AKMNTLNISK
+269 KMKSINISK

-289 PDATTATKK
+289 PSVAKY
-298 FTYAPQNDYA
+298 FTYAPQNDYV

-369 SSALYSKFTGTSIY
+369 SSALYSKFTGTNIY

>member
-37 TFSIGLATEGTV
+37 TLTIGLGVEGTV

-54 NGEKVTSEK
+54 NGEKVTSEVI
-63 LPVYDSK
+63 PAYDGWNQ
-70 YSTMTMKE
+70 
-78 VTGTVVGDGKV
+78 VNVFGTVSGDGKV
-89 KIYGDNIVGFGCP
+89 KIYGDNIVYFECS
-102 SRVDGGA
+102 SRVDGA

-120 ALKDL
+120 TLKDL
-125 TANANKLTS
+125 TANTNKLAS
-134 IDLTKNTELE
+134 MDLTKNTELE
-144 KLTIA
+144 KLTIN
-149 NNQLTSIYI
+149 NNQLTSIDI

-165 ELIINNNLLTAID
+165 TLDITNNLLTAID
-178 ITKNQALQNLT
+178 ITKNQALQTLR
-189 ISQNK
+189 IGQNK
-194 FTGELDLSTNPALRN
+194 LAGELDLSTNPTIKS
-209 VYALNMELNSVKI
+209 VYALTNELTSIKI
-222 GNNTASA
+222 GNNTASK
-229 PRFSFNNNKLTS
+229 PYFSFNYNKLTS
-241 IDASGIQDAGNA
+241 IDASGINDAKNA
-253 TLFLIG
+253 ILFLIG

-269 AKMNTLNISK
+269 MKMQALNISK

-289 PDATTATKK
+289 PDATTTAKG
-298 FTYAPQNDYA
+298 FTYAPQNDYV

-337 SDKTALTEGTDYTVA
+337 SDNTALTEGTDYTVA

-399 TAQGVKVS
+399 TAQGVKIS

>member
-1 MKKFFTLLL
+1 
-10 AVISTMTAFAQT
+10 VI
-22 EPAIELQAEVDGNTR
+22 PAYDGWNQVNV
-37 TFSIGLATEGTV
+37 SGTV
-49 QIDWG
+49 
-54 NGEKVTSEK
+54 S
-63 LPVYDSK
+63 
-70 YSTMTMKE
+70 
-78 VTGTVVGDGKV
+78 GDGKV
-89 KIYGDNIVGFGCP
+89 KIYGDNIVYFECS
-102 SRVDGGA
+102 SRVDGA

-120 ALKDL
+120 TLKDL
-125 TANANKLTS
+125 TANTNKLAS

-144 KLTIA
+144 KLTIN
-149 NNQLTSIYI
+149 NNQLTSIDI

-165 ELIINNNLLTAID
+165 TLDITNNLLTAID
-178 ITKNQALQNLT
+178 ITKNQALQTLR
-189 ISQNK
+189 IGQNK
-194 FTGELDLSTNPALRN
+194 LAGELDLSTNPTIKS
-209 VYALNMELNSVKI
+209 VYALNMDLNSVKI
-222 GNNTASA
+222 GNNTASK
-229 PRFSFNNNKLTS
+229 PYFSFNYNKLTS
-241 IDASGIQDAGNA
+241 IDASGINDAKNA
-253 TLFLIG
+253 ILFLIG

-269 AKMNTLNISK
+269 MKMKTLNISK
-279 NNFTLATLPA
+279 NNFTLATLPG
-289 PDATTATKK
+289 PDATTAAKG

-325 SATLNTQFAVYK
+325 NATLNTQFAVYK

-352 DGKITFLTAQE
+352 DGKITFLTAQD
-363 AVYVTM
+363 AVYITM
-369 SSALYSKFTGTSIY
+369 TSTLYPKFTGTNIY

>member
-37 TFSIGLATEGTV
+37 TFTIGLGVEGTV

-54 NGEKVTSEK
+54 NGEKVTSEVI
-63 LPVYDSK
+63 PAYDG
-70 YSTMTMKE
+70 YNQ
-78 VTGTVVGDGKV
+78 VNVFGTVSGDGKV
-89 KIYGDNIVGFGCP
+89 KIYGDNIVYFECS
-102 SRVDGGA
+102 SRVDGA

-120 ALKDL
+120 TLKDL
-125 TANANKLTS
+125 TANTNKLAS

-144 KLTIA
+144 KLTIN
-149 NNQLTSIYI
+149 NNQLTSIDI

-165 ELIINNNLLTAID
+165 TLDITNNLLTAID
-178 ITKNQALQNLT
+178 ITKNQTLQTLR
-189 ISQNK
+189 IGQNK
-194 FTGELDLSTNPALRN
+194 LTGDLDLSTNPTIKS
-209 VYALNMELNSVKI
+209 VYALTNELTSVKI
-222 GNNTASA
+222 GNNTASK
-229 PRFSFNNNKLTS
+229 PYFSFNYNKLTS
-241 IDASGIQDAGNA
+241 IDASGINDAKNA
-253 TLFLIG
+253 ILFLIG

-269 AKMNTLNISK
+269 AQMKTLNISK

-289 PDATTATKK
+289 PDATTTAKG
-298 FTYAPQNDYA
+298 FTYAPQNDYV

-369 SSALYSKFTGTSIY
+369 SSALYSKFIGTSIY

-407 TAGNEISISGLSQGD
+407 TAGNEIYISGLSQGD

>member
-1 MKKFFTLLL
+1 M
-10 AVISTMTAFAQT
+10 I
-22 EPAIELQAEVDGNTR
+22 PAYDGWNQVDV
-37 TFSIGLATEGTV
+37 SGTV
-49 QIDWG
+49 S
-54 NGEKVTSEK
+54 GE
-63 LPVYDSK
+63 
-70 YSTMTMKE
+70 
-78 VTGTVVGDGKV
+78 GKV
-89 KIYGDNIVGFGCP
+89 KIYGDNIVYFECS
-102 SRVDGGA
+102 SRVDGA
-109 QVLSLDVTKAT
+109 QILSLDVTKAT
-120 ALKDL
+120 TLRDL
-125 TANANKLTS
+125 TANTNKLTS

-144 KLTIA
+144 KLTIN
-149 NNQLTSIYI
+149 NNQLTSIDI

-165 ELIINNNLLTAID
+165 TLDITNNLLTAID
-178 ITKNQALQNLT
+178 ITKNQALQTLR
-189 ISQNK
+189 IGQNK
-194 FTGELDLSTNPALRN
+194 FAGELDLSTNPTIKS
-209 VYALNMELNSVKI
+209 VYAQINELTAVKI
-222 GNNTASA
+222 GNNTASK
-229 PRFSFNNNKLTS
+229 PTFSFNNNKLTS
-241 IDASGIQDAGNA
+241 FDASGIQDASNAYLYLSGN
-253 TLFLIG
+253 L
-259 NQLTEIKLPS
+259 LTEIKLPS
-269 AKMNTLNISK
+269 TKMKTLNISK
-279 NNFTLATLPA
+279 NNFTLATLP
-289 PDATTATKK
+289 DATTAARG
-298 FTYAPQNDYA
+298 FTYAPQNDYV

-399 TAQGVKVS
+399 TAQGVKIS

>member
-37 TFSIGLATEGTV
+37 TFTIGLATEGTV

-54 NGEKVTSEK
+54 NGEKVTSEVI
-63 LPVYDSK
+63 PAYDG
-70 YSTMTMKE
+70 YNQ
-78 VTGTVVGDGKV
+78 VNVFGTVSGDGKV
-89 KIYGDNIVGFGCP
+89 KIYGDNIVYFECS
-102 SRVDGGA
+102 SRVDGA

-120 ALKDL
+120 TLKDL
-125 TANANKLTS
+125 TANTNKLTA

-144 KLTIA
+144 KLTIN
-149 NNQLTSIYI
+149 NNQLTSIDI

-165 ELIINNNLLTAID
+165 TLDITNNLLTAID
-178 ITKNQALQNLT
+178 ITKNQALQTLR
-189 ISQNK
+189 IGQNK
-194 FTGELDLSTNPALRN
+194 LTGDLDLSTNPTIKS
-209 VYALNMELNSVKI
+209 VYALTNELTSVKI
-222 GNNTASA
+222 GNNTASK
-229 PRFSFNNNKLTS
+229 PYFSFNYNKLTS
-241 IDASGIQDAGNA
+241 IDASGINDAKNA

-259 NQLTEIKLPS
+259 NQLTEIKLPATQMKS
-269 AKMNTLNISK
+269 LNISK
-279 NNFTLATLPA
+279 NNFTLATLP
-289 PDATTATKK
+289 DATTTAKG
-298 FTYAPQNDYA
+298 FTYAPQNDYV

-369 SSALYSKFTGTSIY
+369 SSALYSKFTGTSVY
-383 KTTVTK
+383 KTTITK

-399 TAQGVKVS
+399 TAQSVKVS

>member
-37 TFSIGLATEGTV
+37 TLTIGLGVEGTV

-54 NGEKVTSEK
+54 NGEKVTSEVI
-63 LPVYDSK
+63 PAFDGWNQVNVS
-70 YSTMTMKE
+70 
-78 VTGTVVGDGKV
+78 GTVSGEGKV
-89 KIYGDNIVGFGCP
+89 KIYGDNIVCFECS

-144 KLTIA
+144 KLTIS
-149 NNQLTSIYI
+149 NNQLTSIDI

-165 ELIINNNLLTAID
+165 TLDITNNLLTAID
-178 ITKNQALQNLT
+178 ITKNQALQTLR
-189 ISQNK
+189 IGQNK
-194 FTGELDLSTNPALRN
+194 FAGELDLSTNPTIKS
-209 VYALNMELNSVKI
+209 VYAQINELTAVKI
-222 GNNTASA
+222 GNNTASK
-229 PRFSFNNNKLTS
+229 PTFSFNENKLTS
-241 IDASGIQDAGNA
+241 FDATGIEDAANA
-253 TLFLIG
+253 ILYLNG

-269 AKMNTLNISK
+269 TKMKTLNILK

-289 PDATTATKK
+289 PTVAKT
-298 FTYAPQNDYA
+298 FNYAPQNNYV

-407 TAGNEISISGLSQGD
+407 TAGNEISISELSQGD

>member
-54 NGEKVTSEK
+54 GNGEKVTSEVI
-63 LPVYDSK
+63 PAFSGNNWVNVS
-70 YSTMTMKE
+70 
-78 VTGTVVGDGKV
+78 GTISGDGKV
-89 KIYGDNIVGFGCP
+89 KIYGDNIVYFECT
-102 SRVDGGA
+102 SRVDGA

-125 TANANKLTS
+125 TAYTNKLAS

-144 KLTIA
+144 KLTIYS
-149 NNQLTSIYI
+149 NQLTSIDI
-158 SKCTKLT
+158 SKCTQLT
-165 ELIINNNLLTAID
+165 TLDITNNLLTAID
-178 ITKNQALQNLT
+178 ITKNQALQTLK
-189 ISQNK
+189 IGQNK
-194 FTGELDLSTNPALRN
+194 LTGDLDLSTNPTIKS
-209 VYALNMELNSVKI
+209 VYALTNELTSIKI
-222 GNNTASA
+222 GNNTASK
-229 PRFSFNNNKLTS
+229 PYFSFNYNKLTS
-241 IDASGIQDAGNA
+241 IDASGINDAKNA
-253 TLFLIG
+253 ILFLIG

-269 AKMNTLNISK
+269 AQMKTLNISK
-279 NNFTLATLPA
+279 NNFTLATLP
-289 PDATTATKK
+289 DATTAAKG
-298 FTYAPQNDYA
+298 FTYAPQNDYV

-352 DGKITFLTAQE
+352 DGKITFLTAQD
-363 AVYVTM
+363 AVYITM
-369 SSALYSKFTGTSIY
+369 TSTLYPKFTGTNIY

>member
-37 TFSIGLATEGTV
+37 TFTIGLATEGTV

-54 NGEKVTSEK
+54 NGEKVTSEVI
-63 LPVYDSK
+63 PAYDGWNQVDVS
-70 YSTMTMKE
+70 
-78 VTGTVVGDGKV
+78 GTVSGEGKV
-89 KIYGDNIVGFGCP
+89 KIYGDNIVYFECS
-102 SRVDGGA
+102 SRVDGA
-109 QVLSLDVTKAT
+109 QILSLDVTKAT
-120 ALKDL
+120 TLRDL
-125 TANANKLTS
+125 TANTNKLTS

-144 KLTIA
+144 KLTIN
-149 NNQLTSIYI
+149 NNQLTSIDI

-165 ELIINNNLLTAID
+165 TLDITNNLLTAID
-178 ITKNQALQNLT
+178 ITKNQALQTLR
-189 ISQNK
+189 IGQNK
-194 FTGELDLSTNPALRN
+194 FTGELDLSTNPTIMK
-209 VYALNMELNSVKI
+209 VYALDMELNSVKI
-222 GNNTASA
+222 GNNTASK
-229 PRFSFNNNKLTS
+229 PLFSFNNNKLTS
-241 IDASGIQDAGNA
+241 FDASGIQDASNAYLYLSGN
-253 TLFLIG
+253 L
-259 NQLTEIKLPS
+259 LTEIKLPS
-269 AKMNTLNISK
+269 TKMKTLNISK
-279 NNFTLATLPA
+279 NNFTLATLP
-289 PDATTATKK
+289 DATTAARG
-298 FTYAPQNDYA
+298 FTYAPQNDYV

-363 AVYVTM
+363 EVYVAM
-369 SSALYSKFTGTSIY
+369 SSALYSKFTGTNIY

-399 TAQGVKVS
+399 TAQGVKVI